1 MNWRCASD
9 SRIMKVLIVGGGIG
23 GLTAA
28 LCCLHFGHEVTVFEQ
43 AEEFGEV
50 GAGIQ
55 IPPNAMKVFEA
66 LGISDAISE
75 KAFRPEAIE
84 ARMGES
90 GTSIFTI
97 PLAQQ
102 AIDMW
107 GSPYLHIHRAD
118 YIQALKQAL
127 VTSAP
132 KALQLSSQ
140 VTGVAQKDA
149 GVTLS
154 LKDGREFT
162 GDVLI
167 GADGIKSKVRE
178 ILFGEDKARF
188 TGNVA
193 WRAVVPIERLKQHVP
208 NPTACAWMGRGRHAV
223 TYRLRGGEL
232 ANFVGVVERDDWKEE
247 GWAEKGSIDDALRD
261 FQGWHPAITQL
272 IRYIEPKALFRWA
285 LFDRPP
291 LPRWSLGRVS
301 LLGDAAHPMLPFMA
315 QGAAMA
321 VEDSWVFAREISQSG
336 RSVSVSLEA
345 YQDLRSARTRKAQA
359 ASRANMT
366 TFHQHSRW
374 GQATTYGP
382 MWLAGRFLPSIV
394 HKRMN
399 WLYGVDVTKP

>member
-1 MNWRCASD
+1 
-9 SRIMKVLIVGGGIG
+9 MKVLIAGGGIG

-43 AEEFGEV
+43 ASELGDV

-55 IPPNAMKVFEA
+55 LPPNAMKVFAA
-66 LGISDAISE
+66 LGLEEAIAE

-90 GTSIFTI
+90 GRYIFTI

-102 AIDMW
+102 AVNMW

-127 VTSAP
+127 IKRAP
-132 KALQLSSQ
+132 KALRLGAT
-140 VTGVAQKDA
+140 VTGFQQRE
-149 GVTLS
+149 GSVTLI
-154 LKDGREFT
+154 LDDGSEVS

-167 GADGIKSKVRE
+167 GADGIKSNIRE
-178 ILFGEDKARF
+178 QLFGTDQAHF

-193 WRAVVPIERLKQHVP
+193 WRAVVPMERLQSHIP

-223 TYRLRGGEL
+223 TYQLRGGEL

-247 GWAEKGSIDDALRD
+247 SWTQKGKVEDALKD
-261 FQGWHPAITQL
+261 FEGWHPVITQL
-272 IRYIEPKALFRWA
+272 IKSIEPNALYRWA

-291 LPRWSLGRVS
+291 LPQWSKSHVT

-321 VEDSWVFAREISQSG
+321 VEDSWVLAREISKTE
-336 RSVSVSLEA
+336 RSISVSLEA
-345 YQDLRSARTRKAQA
+345 YQNLRLERTSKAQA
-359 ASRANMT
+359 ASKANMK
-366 TFHQHSRW
+366 TFHQRSKL
-374 GQATTYGP
+374 GQFITYGS
-382 MWLAGRFLPSIV
+382 MWAAGKIMPSIV

-399 WLYGVDVTKP
+399 WLYGYDVTKI